1 WDSTESATGQDQN
14 PTNTALSTS
23 DITGIA
29 DVAEAPLGQTDA
41 RDLSTGVV
49 ASNTVTATDDPM
61 AADESASSSPS
72 ASPAVAGNPSPG
84 DASGGGADEAR

>member
-1 WDSTESATGQDQN
+1 GVEPAVAPIDISEESTLTDMATESHRTPAEAVTLMDGPTQTGRWDSTESATGQDQN

-41 RDLSTGVV
+41 RD
-49 ASNTVTATDDPM
+49 
-61 AADESASSSPS
+61 
-72 ASPAVAGNPSPG
+72 
-84 DASGGGADEAR
+84 